1 MGSVLRGWGYADIDD
16 PGIARA
22 IKAIWVYSPVFTS
35 YLNGL
40 SNWRQITEVD
50 GGLTTREAAER
61 LTRDGAN
68 VLPEVKGQSVLKRL
82 AAQLF
87 HFFALLLWVAGVLA
101 FVAGMPQLGVAI
113 FVVIVVN
120 GVFAFVQESRAERV
134 THELR
139 GLVPR
144 RAVVVRDE
152 RLKEIDASDLVRGD
166 LVDLTPGTRISADLE
181 ITLAHGLGVDESLL
195 TGESE
200 PVEKRAGDALFAGTV
215 VVAGE
220 ARALVAETA
229 SATKLGSIAHLVEVS
244 GQTPTPL
251 ARELRR
257 VVRSISAIA
266 IALGVAFMVTAIF
279 LGASPRNG
287 FLLAVGVTVAL
298 VPEGLLPTVTLSLAI
313 GARRMAS
320 RQALVRR
327 LDSVETLGST
337 TFICT
342 DKTGTLTLN
351 EMSVVELWTPDG
363 PVSLSSNPCD
373 PRAKRIATLGFL
385 CSAGR
390 EHGDPTDVAL
400 SRLPEKLGLEFP
412 RTEVEARVPFDPV
425 RRRMSVIAS
434 GELVVKGA
442 PDSVLGE
449 CVNPGQGARITE
461 QMAERGLRVLA
472 IASRPVEFN
481 GEDPRDFEKD
491 LTLIGIIGME
501 DPPRPEVAG
510 SIAECRKSGVAVAM
524 VTGDHPKTAWA
535 IAVESGLALD
545 DSAVIEDLPDDDVEL
560 GELVDRD
567 GAVLARITPE
577 EKLRIA
583 RVLKS
588 RGHVVA
594 MTGDGI
600 NDGPALREADI
611 GVAMGRSGTDVAREA
626 ADVVLLDDN
635 FGTIVAAIEQG
646 RATFSNIRRF
656 LTYHLTD
663 NVAELTPFVIW
674 ALSAGRIPLAIGVL
688 QILCLDI
695 GTDLLPAL
703 ALGAEPPRELGARRP
718 LTGKHLLEWGVLR
731 RVFLLLGPVE
741 ATVVMTAFAVSLI
754 SAGWSFGFGMEGSS
768 ALGAA
773 SGAAFA
779 AVVLGQSGNAFAC
792 RSTILPPWKLGWFSN
807 PLVLWGVAASIG
819 ALGVFLWFPP
829 LARALGQAPPPPGG
843 MAVATLAAPAVLAA
857 DAGYKW
863 IRRRN
868 IRSNVS

>member
-1 MGSVLRGWGYADIDD
+1 MGGSALNGWGYADIAD

-22 IKAIWVYSPVFTS
+22 IKGIWIFSPVSAS

-40 SNWRQITEVD
+40 LNWSQITEFT
-50 GGLTTREAAER
+50 GGLTSPQAAER
-61 LTRDGAN
+61 LKRDGAN
-68 VLPEVKGQSVLKRL
+68 VLPEVKGPLPLKRL

-87 HFFALLLWVAGVLA
+87 HFFALLLWVAGALA

-113 FVVIVVN
+113 FIVVVVN
-120 GVFAFVQESRAERV
+120 GVFAYVQESKAARV
-134 THELR
+134 TRELR
-139 GLVPR
+139 ELVPR
-144 RAVVVRDE
+144 RAVVVRDG
-152 RLKEIDASDLVRGD
+152 RLQEIDASELVRGD
-166 LVDLTPGTRISADLE
+166 LIDLTPGTRISADLK
-181 ITLAHGLGVDESLL
+181 LVVAHGLGIDESLL

-200 PVEKRAGDALFAGTV
+200 QVEKRVGDTAFAGTV
-215 VVAGE
+215 VVRGE
-220 ARALVAETA
+220 ARGVVTETA
-229 SATKLGSIAHLVEVS
+229 GSTRLGSIAHLVEIT
-244 GQTPTPL
+244 GQNLTPL

-257 VVRSISAIA
+257 VVRAISAIA
-266 IALGVAFMVTAIF
+266 ITCGILFMVTAIF
-279 LGASPRNG
+279 LGANARNG

-327 LDSVETLGST
+327 LESVETLGST

-342 DKTGTLTLN
+342 DKTGTLTRN

-363 PVSLSSNPCD
+363 PVPIAASPAD
-373 PRAKRIATLGFL
+373 PRAERIASLGAL

-390 EHGDPTDVAL
+390 EHGDPTDIAL
-400 SRLPEKLGLEFP
+400 SRLPARLGIEIP
-412 RTEVEARVPFDPV
+412 SAEVEARVPFDPV
-425 RRRMSVIAS
+425 RRRMSVIAA

-442 PDSVLGE
+442 PDSVLSE
-449 CVNPGQGARITE
+449 CINPGEAVHIAE
-461 QMAERGLRVLA
+461 QMAEKGLRVIA
-472 IASRPVEFN
+472 IASKPVEFN
-481 GEDPRDFEKD
+481 GEDPKQLEKD
-491 LTLIGIIGME
+491 LALIGIIGME
-501 DPPRPEVAG
+501 DPPRPEVAD
-510 SIAECRKSGVAVAM
+510 SIAECRKSGISIAM

-535 IAVESGLALD
+535 IAVECGLALD
-545 DSAVIEDLPDDDVEL
+545 DSVLVEKLPDDDVEL

-567 GAVLARITPE
+567 GVILARITPE

-583 RVLKS
+583 RVLKA

-611 GVAMGRSGTDVAREA
+611 GVAMGKSGTDVARES

-674 ALSAGRIPLAIGVL
+674 ALSAGRIPLALGVL

-718 LTGKHLLEWGVLR
+718 LIGRHLLDWQVLR
-731 RVFLLLGPVE
+731 RVFFLLGPVE
-741 ATVVMTAFAVSLI
+741 AAMVMTAFGVSLA
-754 SAGWSFGFGMEGSS
+754 STGWSTGLDVEGSA
-768 ALGAA
+768 ALATA
-773 SGAAFA
+773 SGAGFA
-779 AVVLGQSGNAFAC
+779 AVIFGQSGNAFAC
-792 RSTILPPWKLGWFSN
+792 RSSILPPWRLGWATN
-807 PLVLWGVAASIG
+807 PLVLWSVVASLG
-819 ALGVFLWFPP
+819 ALCIFLWFPP
-829 LARALGQAPPPPGG
+829 LAHALGHAPPSGIG
-843 MAVATLAAPAVLAA
+843 MIVAFLAGPAVLTA
-857 DAGYKW
+857 DGVYKW
-863 IRRRN
+863 IRRLN
-868 IRSNVS
+868 IRSN